1 MIGTVPTGRTPT
13 PHEETQV
20 FCNDCGTRNSVDSKY
35 CKECGSKVNDG
46 YRTMML
52 TVEDLA
58 AVEDDQGQQ
67 RLTRL
72 LDMAF
77 WHNEA
82 GHTDAAIRAS
92 EAALKIHPLCT
103 TAHSLLGTLYEK
115 KGDDQKAV
123 EHFEEVV
130 RLNPDSEADA
140 AKLEQVRQGI
150 HTKAVAQPPAYRWVP
165 PALAGLTTSGAL
177 AGADWKARLRKP
189 NPVFVSSAAA
199 LLVLSVGWA
208 VVKASTP
215 DQPRRIASSTVA
227 TVMTPAPAPS
237 VASLPYGTV
246 APPPAEPLAPVV
258 LKPGIASKGK
268 IKPFVPQIAA
278 DGPFGEAL
286 PAGVPTA
293 PLARTSR
300 AARPVRVASRP
311 RVGGNNALL
320 PPLKLSAVPL
330 PSQNLAPMPISGI
343 SPAPAPMASVASMPQ
358 HTVVVSHLA
367 SQGAPPPSPSL
378 APAFNGTPS
387 GGDSGPPSHIS
398 IRISRSPTAEAI
410 SISDHSSPTRHTA
423 ESGGGDGDSY
433 QQSALDLQ
441 NQGDYRRARS
451 AYQKA
456 IHAYKSQIASGRASE
471 TAKRGLQ
478 ASQTGLQ
485 ICDQSQP

>member
-1 MIGTVPTGRTPT
+1 M
-13 PHEETQV
+13 

-35 CKECGSKVNDG
+35 CKECGAKVNDG

-58 AVEDDQGQQ
+58 GVEDDQGQQ

-82 GHTDAAIRAS
+82 GHTDAAIRAG

-103 TAHSLLGTLYEK
+103 TAHGLLGTLYEK
-115 KGDDQKAV
+115 KGDDAKAI

-150 HTKAVAQPPAYRWVP
+150 HTKAVVQPPAYRWLP
-165 PALAGLTTSGAL
+165 PAIVGLTSGTFNS
-177 AGADWKARLRKP
+177 ADWKVRLRKP
-189 NPVFVSSAAA
+189 NPILISSAAG
-199 LLVLSVGWA
+199 LLVLCVGWA
-208 VVKASTP
+208 AVKASTP
-215 DQPRRIASSTVA
+215 RHVTRVASTNLVTTS
-227 TVMTPAPAPS
+227 PAPVS
-237 VASLPYGTV
+237 ASLPYGAV
-246 APPPAEPLAPVV
+246 APPPAPVF
-258 LKPGIASKGK
+258 LKPGKASNAKAT
-268 IKPFVPQIAA
+268 PFTPQIAE

-293 PLARTSR
+293 PLAGTSSHT
-300 AARPVRVASRP
+300 AHSVHVPSRP
-311 RVGGNNALL
+311 RVGGNNDVL

-330 PSQNLAPMPISGI
+330 PSQNLAPMPIAGI
-343 SPAPAPMASVASMPQ
+343 APASAPTATVASMPE

-367 SQGAPPPSPSL
+367 SQGTPAPVPTF
-378 APAFNGTPS
+378 APAYTRNNGASS
-387 GGDSGPPSHIS
+387 GGGSASDDGSPGQIS
-398 IRISRSPTAEAI
+398 IRISHSPAGEAD
-410 SISDHSSPTRHTA
+410 SGSSSHSA
-423 ESGGGDGDSY
+423 ESGGSGDGDAY

-441 NQGDYRRARS
+441 SQGDYHRARA

-456 IHAYKSQIASGRASE
+456 IRAYKSQIASGHDAE

>member
-1 MIGTVPTGRTPT
+1 MCYSEASNFDTVIRTAPQGRTPT
-13 PHEETQV
+13 PPEETQV

-103 TAHSLLGTLYEK
+103 TAHSLLGSLYEK

-165 PALAGLTTSGAL
+165 PALAGLTAGTL
-177 AGADWKARLRKP
+177 AETDWKARLRKP
-189 NPVFVSSAAA
+189 SPIFVSGAAT

-208 VVKASTP
+208 VVKASAP
-215 DQPRRIASSTVA
+215 GPRAQATQSTV
-227 TVMTPAPAPS
+227 VMPTPA
-237 VASLPYGTV
+237 VASLPYGAV
-246 APPPAEPLAPVV
+246 SAPAPVV
-258 LKPGIASKGK
+258 LKPGAVPNGK
-268 IKPFVPQIAA
+268 VKPFVPQIAA

-300 AARPVRVASRP
+300 SARPVRVASRP
-311 RVGGNNALL
+311 RVGGNNDLL

-330 PSQNLAPMPISGI
+330 PSHGLAPMPISGI
-343 SPAPAPMASVASMPQ
+343 TPVPMASVASMPQ

-367 SQGAPPPSPSL
+367 SQSAAPPAPSF
-378 APAFNGTPS
+378 APAFSGTPS
-387 GGDSGPPSHIS
+387 GNGSSPSHIS

-410 SISDHSSPTRHTA
+410 SISDHSSPTRHTTD
-423 ESGGGDGDSY
+423 GGGSGDGDSY

-441 NQGDYRRARS
+441 SQGDYRHARS

-456 IHAYKSQIASGRASE
+456 IHAYKSQIASGHDAE